1 MKPHALLIA
10 TLVSLS
16 APLAAAADMPGG
28 HSMKMAEKDVQAH
41 KASGTLNRINPNGTV
56 NITHGPV
63 QSLGW
68 PGMTMDFRVKDRAL
82 LENLKAGQKIDFE
95 IGKDASGYV
104 VIAVSA
110 AK

>member
-16 APLAAAADMPGG
+16 APLPAADMPGG
-28 HSMKMAEKDVQAH
+28 HSMKVAEKDVQAH
-41 KASGTLNRINPNGTV
+41 QAKGTLNRINPDGTV

-68 PGMTMDFRVKDRAL
+68 PGMTMNFRVKDRAL
-82 LENLKAGQKIDFE
+82 LKNLQAGQTVDFE

-104 VIAVSA
+104 IIAVSA